1 MAAELLELRNLSKSF
16 GATAALK
23 DIDFRVDPGEF
34 HALLGE
40 NGAGKSTVVKVVA
53 GIHKPTSGGMWWQGA
68 EVVAPSPAS
77 VRSLGVGIVHQDSS
91 ILPDLSVEDNFA
103 LGQEVIRRGLLD
115 RPAINARLVARS
127 TRFGITFQP
136 RAFGSSLSTGD
147 RKILEILRVLDDH
160 QKLLVLDEPTASLT
174 AEETRQLLSILL
186 ELKSSGVAILY
197 VTHRLEE
204 IEGVVDAV
212 TILRDGVNV
221 ATLGSG
227 EATKA
232 KVVSLMVGRDLA
244 DIFPPPTT
252 PPGDVLYEANGLGL
266 KGAFSDLD
274 LQVRRGEILALVG
287 LAGHG
292 SFDVARAVV
301 GLTPPTAGQCW
312 MAGQPV
318 NPRGLRRAFRLGMGF
333 LGEDRA
339 DSVLAV
345 RTLRENLALAAL
357 PKWARAGVVQRKR
370 ERDEVASLIAM
381 LAIRCRTQD
390 DEMTAL
396 SGGNQQKAA
405 VGRWFAAKTTFLVL
419 LDPTAGVDVGARAEI
434 YRHLR
439 AFAEAGGGV
448 LIATSDLAEAVGLAD
463 TIYAFYRGRR
473 VATFGRA
480 ERDQDTVLAAI
491 TGHSEAAA

>member
-1 MAAELLELRNLSKSF
+1 M
-16 GATAALK
+16 
-23 DIDFRVDPGEF
+23 
-34 HALLGE
+34 
-40 NGAGKSTVVKVVA
+40 
-53 GIHKPTSGGMWWQGA
+53 
-68 EVVAPSPAS
+68 
-77 VRSLGVGIVHQDSS
+77 
-91 ILPDLSVEDNFA
+91 
-103 LGQEVIRRGLLD
+103 
-115 RPAINARLVARS
+115 
-127 TRFGITFQP
+127 
-136 RAFGSSLSTGD
+136 
-147 RKILEILRVLDDH
+147 
-160 QKLLVLDEPTASLT
+160 
-174 AEETRQLLSILL
+174 
-186 ELKSSGVAILY
+186 AILY

-204 IEGVVDAV
+204 IEGVVDTV

-221 ATLGSG
+221 ATLDSA

-232 KVVSLMVGRDLA
+232 RVVSLMVGRDLA
-244 DIFPPPTT
+244 DIFPPPTSA
-252 PPGDVLYEANGLGL
+252 PGDVLYEAKGLAL

-274 LQVRRGEILALVG
+274 LQVRRGETVALVG

-301 GLTPPTAGQCW
+301 GLTPPTAGQCR
-312 MAGQPV
+312 MAGRPV
-318 NPRGLRRAFRLGMGF
+318 NPRGLRQAFKLGMGF

-370 ERDEVASLIAM
+370 ERDEVAGLIAM
-381 LAIRCRTQD
+381 LAIRCRTPD

-405 VGRWFAAKTTFLVL
+405 VGRWFAARTTFLVL
-419 LDPTAGVDVGARAEI
+419 LDPTAGVDVGARAEY

-463 TIYAFYRGRR
+463 TIHAFYRGRR
-473 VATFGRA
+473 VASFARA